1 MFLCFKYHLKKIVPL
16 LFVILI
22 GCQIQEPEKNHGI
35 LFLEN
40 RANKLILDK
49 SNKND
54 VIRIIGQPHSKSIN
68 SENIWIYL
76 ERTLTKGKYY
86 KLGRHVLKTNNTLV
100 LTFNKYGVLKSKKF
114 YDRNDLNKIAFN
126 QNKTENKLSEKSFI
140 ESFLS
145 SIKEKMYGGRK

>member
-1 MFLCFKYHLKKIVPL
+1 MFLNFKYHYKIIPL
-16 LFVILI
+16 LFIILI
-22 GCQIQEPEKNHGI
+22 GCQIQDPEKNHGI

-40 RANKLILDK
+40 RANKLVLNK

-100 LTFNKYGVLKSKKF
+100 LTFNKYGVLETKKF
-114 YDRNDLNKIAFN
+114 YSRDDLNKIAFSE
-126 QNKTENKLSEKSFI
+126 NKTENKLSEKSFI
-140 ESFLS
+140 ESFLT
-145 SIKEKMYGGRK
+145 SIREKMYGGRK

>member
-1 MFLCFKYHLKKIVPL
+1 MVIFTHIYKLIIVIFFFL
-16 LFVILI
+16 ILNS
-22 GCQIQEPEKNHGI
+22 CKLQDPYNNHGI
-35 LFLEN
+35 VNLAKRSELIQI
-40 RANKLILDK
+40 NKTNI
-49 SNKND
+49 ND

>member
-16 LFVILI
+16 LFIILI

-140 ESFLS
+140 ELFLT

>member
-16 LFVILI
+16 LFIILI

>member
-16 LFVILI
+16 LFIILI

-145 SIKEKMYGGRK
+145 SIKEKMYGRRK

>member
-140 ESFLS
+140 ELFLT

>member
-1 MFLCFKYHLKKIVPL
+1 MFLNFKYHYKIIIPL
-16 LFVILI
+16 LFIILI
-22 GCQIQEPEKNHGI
+22 GCQIQDPEKNHGI

-40 RANKLILDK
+40 RANKLVLNK

-86 KLGRHVLKTNNTLV
+86 KFGRHVLKTNNTLV
-100 LTFNKYGVLKSKKF
+100 LTFNKYGVLETKKF
-114 YDRNDLNKIAFN
+114 YSRYDLNKIAFSE
-126 QNKTENKLSEKSFI
+126 NKTENKLSEKSFI
-140 ESFLS
+140 ESFLT
-145 SIKEKMYGGRK
+145 SIREKMYGGRK